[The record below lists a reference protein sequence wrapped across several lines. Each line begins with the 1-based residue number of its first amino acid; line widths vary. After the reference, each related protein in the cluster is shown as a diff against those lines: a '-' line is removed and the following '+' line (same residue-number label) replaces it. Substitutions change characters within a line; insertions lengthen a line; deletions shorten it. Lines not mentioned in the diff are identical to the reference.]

1 MPSGEGAVP
10 YQRPRP
16 QLSITS
22 GHSQPAALG
31 GDSVAGQSTVSTA
44 GAALTRSVQDR
55 VRTREGAGDPVEVEG
70 QRHKRT
76 RMAAAAA
83 AVPVQPSQFRAH
95 QLRLTDRR
103 LNLLRLTD
111 SPHAV
116 TADALRALLS
126 VLAGDA
132 TTDSLQAVR
141 SLDSYVIPGT
151 HHS

>member
-1 MPSGEGAVP
+1 
-10 YQRPRP
+10 
-16 QLSITS
+16 
-22 GHSQPAALG
+22 
-31 GDSVAGQSTVSTA
+31 VSTA

-83 AVPVQPSQFRAH
+83 AVPVQPSQYRAH